1 MNVVHIIEHL
11 NIGGEENLL
20 VSLIAAIERQLPAN
34 CKQTLLILKG
44 GDQILQR
51 AISLGI
57 QTIDCSSTSKSRLL
71 FRVRNELK
79 RLAPDIVHTRLS
91 SAGYWGRIAALT
103 MPTPPILIHAHGG
116 ETFRD
121 SSLKRT
127 ILERILK
134 SYTAAHVC
142 VSDSVRS
149 HLREHGFSNGSLQ
162 VIPNGIE
169 DKNIQQRQ
177 PNTSH
182 KANCVCLGRLEYIKG
197 QDVLLDAM
205 HHLKNT
211 NKSVSLKIVG
221 TGSKE
226 KSLQNQVQQLGL
238 QDTVSFLGA
247 IDTFS
252 SQLHLYDAVILP
264 SRSEGLSLTLLEA
277 MASAVPVIATDV
289 GENSTVLQGHGI
301 LVSPDNPAALAEGIS
316 KYMQSQSRYV
326 QDAQLT
332 PDIVHKH
339 YNIDATAGQYI
350 TLFNSLLS
358 KSPYAEPVQSSHIRN
373 GRSQ

>member
-20 VSLIAAIERQLPAN
+20 VSLVAAIERQLPKN
-34 CKQTLLILKG
+34 CKQTLLVLKG
-44 GDQILQR
+44 GAQIMQR
-51 AISLGI
+51 AIALGI
-57 QTIDCSSTSKSRLL
+57 GTIDCSNTPKAQLL
-71 FRVRNELK
+71 FRVRSELK

-103 MPTPPILIHAHGG
+103 LPPPPILVHAHGG

-121 SSLKRT
+121 SSFKRT
-127 ILERILK
+127 ILEKILK
-134 SYTAAHVC
+134 SSTAAHVC
-142 VSDSVRS
+142 VSDSVRT
-149 HLREHGFSNGSLQ
+149 HLHQYGFSNNSLQ

-177 PNTSH
+177 PSTSH
-182 KANCVCLGRLEYIKG
+182 KTNCVCLGRLEHIKG
-197 QDVLLDAM
+197 QDILLDAM
-205 HHLKNT
+205 YQLKDT
-211 NKSVSLKIVG
+211 HKSVSLNIVG
-221 TGSKE
+221 TGSEK
-226 KSLQNQVQQLGL
+226 KSLQNKVQQLGL
-238 QDTVSFLGA
+238 QDRVSFLGA
-247 IDTFS
+247 IDSFS

-289 GENSTVLQGHGI
+289 GENRTVLQGHGI
-301 LVSPDNPAALAEGIS
+301 LVSPDNPSALAEGIS
-316 KYMQSQSRYV
+316 NYMQSQYRYI

-339 YNIDATAGQYI
+339 YSIDATARQYLA
-350 TLFNSLLS
+350 LFHTLLS
-358 KSPYAEPVQSSHIRN
+358 KSSSRHFSKSTHIRS
-373 GRSQ
+373 RRKQ

>member
-1 MNVVHIIEHL
+1 MKVVHIIEHL

-20 VSLIAAIERQLPAN
+20 VSLIAAIQRQLPGN
-34 CKQTLLILKG
+34 CRQTLLVLKG

-51 AISLGI
+51 AVSLGI
-57 QTIDCSSTSKSRLL
+57 QTIDCSDTPKSRLL
-71 FRVRNELK
+71 FRVRDELK

-103 MPTPPILIHAHGG
+103 LPSSPVLIHAHGG

-127 ILERILK
+127 LFEKILK
-134 SYTAAHVC
+134 PYTAAHVC
-142 VSDSVRS
+142 VSDSVQA
-149 HLREHGFSNGSLQ
+149 HLREHGFSDDSLQ
-162 VIPNGIE
+162 VITNGIE
-169 DKNIQQRQ
+169 NKNIQQRQ

-182 KANCVCLGRLEYIKG
+182 KANCVCLGRLEFIKG

-205 HHLKNT
+205 HHLKKT

-221 TGSKE
+221 TGSRE

-289 GENSTVLQGHGI
+289 GENRTVLQGHGI
-301 LVSPDNPAALAEGIS
+301 LVSPENPAALAEGIS
-316 KYMQSQSRYV
+316 KYMQAQSVYV

-332 PDIVHKH
+332 PEIVHKH
-339 YNIDATAGQYI
+339 YSIDATAGQYI

-358 KSPYAEPVQSSHIRN
+358 KSASAKPVQSGHIHSR
-373 GRSQ
+373 RSQ